1 MASIPPTH
9 ARLDVFPEFAP
20 PQVVVQTEASGL
32 SPENVEQLVTR
43 VVENSLN
50 GAPNVEAIRSQS
62 IQGLSVVT
70 VVFEE
75 RTDVYRARQIVS
87 ERLAEAGTQLPQGV
101 LPPKMAP
108 LTATTSLALVIGITS
123 ERHSEIELRTLAEWT
138 MKPRLLGVP
147 GVARVSLYGGGVR
160 QLQIQLVPERLTAY
174 GISVNEIA
182 TAARMAT
189 GVRGAGFVETP
200 AQRIVLESEG
210 QSL

>member
-1 MASIPPTH
+1 MLSRLVAVSIRFRGVVLAIACLVIGYGIYSAYH
-9 ARLDVFPEFAP
+9 ARLDVYPEFAP
-20 PQVVVQTEASGL
+20 PQVVVQTEAPGL

-50 GAPNVEAIRSQS
+50 GAPSVEAIRSQS

-75 RTDVYRARQIVS
+75 RTDIYRARQIVS

-138 MKPRLLGVP
+138 ITKLGDHRKIH
-147 GVARVSLYGGGVR
+147 GASSHTMRCAS
-160 QLQIQLVPERLTAY
+160 AY
-174 GISVNEIA
+174 WS
-182 TAARMAT
+182 
-189 GVRGAGFVETP
+189 
-200 AQRIVLESEG
+200 
-210 QSL
+210 